1 MTRSIVLVGGGT
13 TGHLSP
19 FIATAE
25 AIGGLDPSAS
35 IVCVGTAVGLE
46 VDVIPAA
53 GLELRLI
60 DPVPLPRR
68 LTPQLLMV
76 PWRLWRASRQAAAI
90 LRDVR
95 ADVVVGFGGYVSLP
109 VYLAARW
116 AHIPVVVQE
125 QNVLPGLA
133 NKVAARFA
141 VAVLTSF
148 PGTPLPHAEYSGMP
162 VRRVIADLAVRGR
175 AADRAA
181 ARQQNGLPED
191 GPVLLV
197 SGGSQGAQRLNQ
209 ALLGARDELL
219 GGGVSVLHIWG
230 PLNFPDDAGV
240 VEGAGGARYVPVSY
254 VDDMAPAYAA
264 ADLMLARA
272 GASTVTE
279 TGSVGLPCIFVPYA
293 VGNGEQRRNAAPLV
307 DHGAGLMVADQD
319 LTAGLLVQVA
329 GPLLHDRARLDA
341 MGRAAQEVI
350 RPGSA
355 DRVAQ
360 AVLQAADGYR
370 GR

>member
-1 MTRSIVLVGGGT
+1 MTASVVLVGGGT

-19 FIATAE
+19 LIATAE
-25 AIGGLDPSAS
+25 AIGQLDPSVR
-35 IVCVGTAVGLE
+35 ITCVGTASGLE
-46 VDVIPAA
+46 VDVIPAV
-53 GLELRLI
+53 GLDLRLI

-76 PWRLWRASRQAAAI
+76 PWRLWRATRQASAI

-95 ADVVVGFGGYVSLP
+95 ADAVAGFGGYVSLP
-109 VYLAARW
+109 VYLAARF
-116 AHIPVVVQE
+116 ARLPVIVQE

-141 VAVLTSF
+141 TAVLTSF
-148 PGTPLPHAEYSGMP
+148 PDTPLPHAEFTGMP
-162 VRRVIADLAVRGR
+162 IRGPITGLASRGR
-175 AADRAA
+175 TADRPA
-181 ARQQNGLPED
+181 ARQALQLPAT

-209 ALLGARDELL
+209 AVTGARDQLL
-219 GGGVSVLHIWG
+219 ADGISVLHIWG
-230 PLNFPDDAGV
+230 PLNFPDGAAI
-240 VEGAGGARYVPVSY
+240 VEAAGGARYVPLGY

-279 TGSVGLPCIFVPYA
+279 TGSVGLPCVFVPYA

-307 DHGAGLMVADQD
+307 DRGAGLMVDDQD
-319 LTAGLLVQVA
+319 MTPERLVQLA
-329 GPLLHDRARLDA
+329 GPLLHDPERLAA
-341 MGRAAQEVI
+341 MGRAAQEII

-355 DRVAQ
+355 TRVAQ
-360 AVLQAADGYR
+360 VILGGIH